1 MPSFTR
7 DEIEETLMNWAKDFT
22 DPQCPDYVSQ
32 IEKTAFEIV
41 RQLLDQLDSIS
52 QIVND

>member
-1 MPSFTR
+1 MSSLTR

-41 RQLLDQLDSIS
+41 CQLLDQLDSLS
-52 QIVND
+52 KNDE